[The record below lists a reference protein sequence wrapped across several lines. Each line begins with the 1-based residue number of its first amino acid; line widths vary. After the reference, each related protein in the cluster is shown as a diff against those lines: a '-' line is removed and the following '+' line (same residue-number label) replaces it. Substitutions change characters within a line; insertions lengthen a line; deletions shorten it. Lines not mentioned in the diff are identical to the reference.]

1 MKKLLIILLS
11 IYNLH
16 AFSTTNIQLL
26 YGNFN
31 DNSYVFDTQN
41 GGKTTIT
48 LEHFRT
54 FEYGD
59 VFMFA
64 DYSIADDS
72 YKYHDDK
79 NNLYGEFSP
88 RLSLSKLSSS
98 DLSFLFV
105 KDVFLAFQYNRSDDN
120 YDAYLYGLG
129 ANLEVAYFNN
139 FGLNVYKKNQN
150 IGENNYQLSLN
161 YTSEKFF
168 NLVHLNGFTDWTE
181 YDFLSQNQLLFDIAK
196 PFKTHNLYFGV
207 EWHFYRQKPLPT
219 NFNTKVISN
228 TLQAMIKY
236 SW

>member
-1 MKKLLIILLS
+1 MKKLFFILLTAS
-11 IYNLH
+11 NLFS
-16 AFSTTNIQLL
+16 FSTSNIQVL

-31 DNSYVFDTQN
+31 DNSYVYDTKN

-48 LEHFRT
+48 VEHFRT

-59 VFMFA
+59 VFMFF
-64 DYSIADDS
+64 DYAIADDR
-72 YKYHDDK
+72 YKYYDDK

-88 RLSLSKLSSS
+88 RFSLSKISSN
-98 DLSFLFV
+98 DLSFSFV
-105 KDVFLAFQYNRSDDN
+105 KDIFLAFQYNGSDDN

-129 ANLEVAYFNN
+129 SNLDIVYFDV
-139 FGLNVYKKNQN
+139 FGLNIYKKNQN

-168 NLVHLNGFTDWTE
+168 GLIHLNGFTDWTE

-196 PFKTHNLYFGV
+196 PFETHNLYLGV
-207 EWHFYRQKPLPT
+207 EWHYYRQKALPL
-219 NFNTKVISN
+219 NFDTRVNSN